1 MAVVSHFVIIKWT
14 LADPAV
20 RSAIKLT
27 PIYPVSILCKVEFL
41 INLLDVFFKFFSE
54 DLSKILILTFSLYRW
69 LALVRLPLR
78 GLPLRS
84 LAKGLTK
91 GLHYLSPS
99 HTIKSSLSSFDDSL
113 KLSSRLLVWLF
124 PWTLY
129 SIPTI
134 PSILYRLVKPLNVQ
148 RFISR
153 VFRSSSY
160 NF

>member
-14 LADPAV
+14 LADPAALLNS
-20 RSAIKLT
+20 RLSIC
-27 PIYPVSILCKVEFL
+27 IYEDHILCKVEFL

-54 DLSKILILTFSLYRW
+54 DLSKITFSLYRW

-99 HTIKSSLSSFDDSL
+99 HTIKSSLSSFDYSL